1 MRQGL
6 YMRGNDSG
14 TACENYH
21 KGRVGATRLYGAGL
35 GSGLSDFA
43 SNSNSNHNSNSQ
55 NTETTD
61 YTETTR
67 ISPPYGQTRVTDGFA
82 LDEETLLGEASRRPV
97 AQTEQ
102 IRVVTV

>member
-1 MRQGL
+1 
-6 YMRGNDSG
+6 MRGNDSG

-35 GSGLSDFA
+35 GSGLRDFA
-43 SNSNSNHNSNSQ
+43 SNCNRNSNSQ

-82 LDEETLLGEASRRPV
+82 LDEKTRLGEASRRAV
-97 AQTEQ
+97 AQAEQ

>member
-1 MRQGL
+1 
-6 YMRGNDSG
+6 MRGNDSG

-43 SNSNSNHNSNSQ
+43 SNCNRNSNRNSNSQ

-61 YTETTR
+61 YSETTR
-67 ISPPYGQTRVTDGFA
+67 IGPPYGQTRVTDGFA
-82 LDEETLLGEASRRPV
+82 LDEETRLGEASRRPV
-97 AQTEQ
+97 AQAEQ

>member
-35 GSGLSDFA
+35 GSELSDFA
-43 SNSNSNHNSNSQ
+43 SNSNRNSNRQ

-61 YTETTR
+61 YTVTTR
-67 ISPPYGQTRVTDGFA
+67 IRPPDGQTQVTDGFA
-82 LDEETLLGEASRRPV
+82 FDEITLRGEASRRPV
-97 AQTEQ
+97 AQAEQ
-102 IRVVTV
+102 IRVVSV